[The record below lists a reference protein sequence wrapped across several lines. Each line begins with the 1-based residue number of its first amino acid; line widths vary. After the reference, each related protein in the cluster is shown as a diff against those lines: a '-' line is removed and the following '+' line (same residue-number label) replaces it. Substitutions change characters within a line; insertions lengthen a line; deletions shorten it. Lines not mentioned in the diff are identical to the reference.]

1 MTIDLFADPIP
12 ALVKQLLAWH
22 VAVDVA
28 STGPAATAEG
38 GTIRTLIRLQDFLVH
53 NARTEKRS

>member
-1 MTIDLFADPIP
+1 MTVDLFADPLP
-12 ALVKQLLAWH
+12 SLVKQLLVWH

-28 STGPAATAEG
+28 TRGPDATATG